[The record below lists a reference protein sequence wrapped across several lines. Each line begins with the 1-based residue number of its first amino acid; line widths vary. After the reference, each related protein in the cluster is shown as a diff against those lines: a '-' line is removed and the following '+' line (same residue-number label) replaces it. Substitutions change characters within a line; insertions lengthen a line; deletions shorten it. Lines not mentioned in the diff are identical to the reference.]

1 MGITIT
7 AIAPSLL
14 LTTRARVTEDLGTL
28 PAADVAFVDRLIREA
43 SAAIVTYCG
52 RPFARETVTETVPAY
67 GDIHLMLSRTPL
79 VEVTAVT
86 FDSTVV
92 PVTDYS
98 IANRERGLLYRR
110 RGWQWTD
117 QVYPGLSAADPF
129 GDGGMFMMGTPLPGQ
144 EEPLV
149 SVDYTGGYVLPAQN
163 LLSVSTVSAAAAD
176 NSFNDSGSG
185 FPATLKS
192 GDIIETSGFTAAV
205 NNSRHVVTGTPT
217 TAKIQVTT
225 ALTLELAGP
234 GRTVLVQSLPE
245 DVEKAALEAVKTW
258 YAERRDNA
266 NVIEKQVGP
275 MRVRLSESE
284 LAQNRGLPS
293 ICVGLLR
300 PWVRSARA
308 A

>member
-14 LTTRARVTEDLGTL
+14 LTTRARVTEDLGSL
-28 PAADVAFVDRLIREA
+28 PAGDVAFVDRLIREA

-67 GDIHLMLSRTPL
+67 GDVHLMLSRTPL

-86 FDSTVV
+86 SDSSVV
-92 PVTDYS
+92 PVTDYG

-110 RGWQWTD
+110 AGWQWTT
-117 QVYPGLSAADPF
+117 QAYPGLSAADPF
-129 GDGGMFMMGTPLPGQ
+129 SFGTPLPGQ

-149 SVDYTGGYVLPAQN
+149 SVDYTGGYILPAQN
-163 LLSVSTVSAAAAD
+163 LVSLATISVAAAD
-176 NSFNDSGSG
+176 NSFNDSANG
-185 FPATLKS
+185 FPAILKS
-192 GDIIETSGFTAAV
+192 GDIIETSGFTAAA
-205 NNSRHVVTGTPT
+205 NNSRFVVTGTPT
-217 TAKIQVTT
+217 TAKVQVTGS
-225 ALTLELAGP
+225 LTLELAGP

-245 DVEKAALEAVKTW
+245 DVEKAAIEAVKTW

>member
-1 MGITIT
+1 MTIT
-7 AIAPSLL
+7 VGTIAPTLL
-14 LTTRARVTEDLGTL
+14 LTTRARVTEDLGAL

-43 SAAIVTYCG
+43 SAAIVAYCG

-79 VEVTAVT
+79 VTVTAVT
-86 FDSTVV
+86 FDGSTG

-110 RGWQWTD
+110 GGWQWTD

-129 GDGGMFMMGTPLPGQ
+129 SFGTPLPGQ

-149 SVDYTGGYVLPAQN
+149 SVDYTGGYILPAQN
-163 LLSVSTVSAAAAD
+163 LVNVTTVSVAAAD
-176 NSFNDSGSG
+176 NSFNDSANG
-185 FPATLKS
+185 FPAILKA
-192 GDIIETSGFTAAV
+192 GDVIETSGFTAAA
-205 NNSRHVVTGTPT
+205 NNSRFVVTGTPT
-217 TAKIQVTT
+217 TAKVQVSGS
-225 ALTLELAGP
+225 LTLELAAAA
-234 GRTVLVQSLPE
+234 RTVLVQSLPE
-245 DVEKAALEAVKTW
+245 DVEKAAIEAVKTW
-258 YAERRDNA
+258 YDARKDNA
-266 NVIEKQVGP
+266 NLVEKQVGP
-275 MRVRLSESE
+275 VRVRYSESE

-293 ICVGLLR
+293 LCVGLLR